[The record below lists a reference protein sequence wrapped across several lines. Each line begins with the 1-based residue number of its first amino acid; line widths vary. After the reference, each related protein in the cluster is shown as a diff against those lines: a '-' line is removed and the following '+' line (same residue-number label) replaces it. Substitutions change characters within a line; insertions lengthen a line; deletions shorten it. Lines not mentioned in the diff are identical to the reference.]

1 MKKFLL
7 AIIIL
12 VVNLSAFDYTKVYK
26 LSDFKHFKI
35 YKPEGSFLKY
45 NLKLPKG
52 KLSEEQVKKL
62 IYLYQKE
69 KMVRDLLLI
78 LNEKYHYRFM
88 IYIAMLTQKHI
99 SILDLFFK
107 KYNLNIPKYEYI
119 VGKYEDK
126 NIQNEYQELLKESIK
141 NEIIAANLS
150 VKFMT
155 ELINLYSDL
164 LNTDLAE
171 DLENECLKLNS
182 FNIKVLRKFK
192 KGLRNIEIGLPIE

>member
-7 AIIIL
+7 AIIVLI
-12 VVNLSAFDYTKVYK
+12 VNLSAFDYTKIYK

-35 YKPEGSFLKY
+35 YKPEGSFLEY

-52 KLSEEQVKKL
+52 KLNEEQVKKL

-78 LNEKYHYRFM
+78 LNEKYYYRFM

-99 SILDLFFK
+99 SILDLFLK
-107 KYNLNIPKYEYI
+107 KYDLQIPKYEYI

-141 NEIIAANLS
+141 SEVIAANLS

-164 LNTDLAE
+164 LDTDLPE